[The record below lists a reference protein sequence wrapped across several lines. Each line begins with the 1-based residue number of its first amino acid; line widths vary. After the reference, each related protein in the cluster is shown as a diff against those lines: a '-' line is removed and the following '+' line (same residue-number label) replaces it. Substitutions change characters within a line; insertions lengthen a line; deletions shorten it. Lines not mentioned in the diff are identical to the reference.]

1 MLISRS
7 RLATYAKHAKVTH
20 VTNDITPCHEY
31 KIVNVIQES
40 SCNHTSILM
49 STFGCSEQASP
60 ISKGFTKIQINSHLV
75 REITRQHDTR
85 EPQRQPSPTLP

>member
-20 VTNDITPCHEY
+20 AINDITSCHEY

-40 SCNHTSILM
+40 SCKHTYVLM
-49 STFGCSEQASP
+49 SMFEH
-60 ISKGFTKIQINSHLV
+60 IK
-75 REITRQHDTR
+75 
-85 EPQRQPSPTLP
+85 